1 MPAPRAPT
9 YSSKIPGAPK
19 GLPAIE
25 ETIFAG
31 VPVNVTLLFSR
42 EQYLSAAEAYLRGIE
57 RRIAAGLKPD
67 VRTHAALTPSQV
79 RPLAH
84 RTDAVTAEQPQLVQ
98 RGCCAGGASA
108 VTTVKSVA
116 AVVRVEV
123 VEAGCVT
130 TSVVPAPTTVATL
143 RRKSGGTSNTDSN

>member
-67 VRTHAALTPSQV
+67 VRTHAALTPSQA
-79 RPLAH
+79 RHSHTALMPSQQSS
-84 RTDAVTAEQPQLVQ
+84 RSSFNGDAVQ
-98 RGCCAGGASA
+98 
-108 VTTVKSVA
+108 A
-116 AVVRVEV
+116 A
-123 VEAGCVT
+123 
-130 TSVVPAPTTVATL
+130 PPP
-143 RRKSGGTSNTDSN
+143 